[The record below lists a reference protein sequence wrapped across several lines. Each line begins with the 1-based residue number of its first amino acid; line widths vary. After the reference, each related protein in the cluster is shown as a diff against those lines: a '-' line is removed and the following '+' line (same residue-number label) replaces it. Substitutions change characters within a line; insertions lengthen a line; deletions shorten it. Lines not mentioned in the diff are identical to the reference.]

1 MVKEVESVSKHEIN
15 LVKCKEIRQMIQKK
29 VCEIIQRIK
38 DEETKLIDDVDEYE
52 RIEANMLTD
61 KSSRVKELENMTKFT
76 AISNKILT
84 K

>member
-1 MVKEVESVSKHEIN
+1 MN

-38 DEETKLIDDVDEYE
+38 DEETKLIDDVEDFE
-52 RIEANMLTD
+52 RLETTMLAD
-61 KSSRVKELENMTKFT
+61 KTARLKELENMTKFSCL
-76 AISNKILT
+76 SNKILT